1 MADNG
6 QREWWPDHP
15 RRVFDTIRDVMR
27 SDRLYP
33 NDLQKLSK
41 DVGAILPNQSVIL
54 VHVSGKELASRKGRY
69 DITIEGPVF
78 AGKWSFRSGD
88 LEKQMMG
95 STSHKS

>member
-6 QREWWPDHP
+6 QREWWPDHL
-15 RRVFDTIRDVMR
+15 RRVFDAR
-27 SDRLYP
+27 P
-33 NDLQKLSK
+33 AKLSK
-41 DVGAILPNQSVIL
+41 DVGAVLPNHSVIV

-88 LEKQMMG
+88 LEKQVMG